1 MQYVNIIYFMII
13 SVVKINSDIIFLYLF
28 NRYNSKQIYL
38 EYKYIK
44 MKEIVKIK
52 NMPLLKNL

>member
-1 MQYVNIIYFMII
+1 MII
-13 SVVKINSDIIFLYLF
+13 SCVKINSDIIFLYLF